1 MAERRVIIQ
10 RDSDYNADDANLIIR
25 TALPEVSSG
34 TGTTF
39 QQEFRVHRQTLCAA
53 SRVWAGMIEA
63 LVSGAGE
70 SREESRETRVAGQT
84 EESTTSIKVEA
95 ADESEGQGQ
104 LAGTEH
110 TDESRDD
117 VHDLPVLILPEN
129 LFTLRTL
136 LAAAYNRHEGMKLE
150 LTTSWLTVLTV
161 WEAAVKYEMFVLR
174 SYAQMTLMYVP
185 PISSS
190 IFAVLT
196 F

>member
-53 SRVWAGMIEA
+53 STVWAGMIET
-63 LVSGAGE
+63 LVNGAGG
-70 SREESRETRVAGQT
+70 SRETRVAGQT
-84 EESTTSIKVEA
+84 EESSTSIKVEA
-95 ADESEGQGQ
+95 ADEGEGQGQ
-104 LAGTEH
+104 SAGTEH
-110 TDESRDD
+110 TGESRDA

-190 IFAVLT
+190 IFALLT